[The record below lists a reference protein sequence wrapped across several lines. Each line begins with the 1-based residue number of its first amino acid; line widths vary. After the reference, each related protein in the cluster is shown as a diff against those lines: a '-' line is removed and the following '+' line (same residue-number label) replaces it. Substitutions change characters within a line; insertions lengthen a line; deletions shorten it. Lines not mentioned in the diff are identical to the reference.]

1 MEFYNTNKMGELL
14 KKASQGDSLSIAT
27 LQQIQSP
34 FSISKN
40 YSEMILVQR
49 KYATTSDDGRIKWL
63 NSEPNNSHSIYI
75 ADIYTNYGGGW
86 TSVPLPNSFSIKK
99 IENAGDIWSFV
110 SDNMIVS
117 GTLKQLQVGMRNI
130 VFSIKGSTEREIEQ
144 TFFAFPS
151 ATTPYIKPK
160 KTLAENPPVNNNI
173 IGRLTFNEQL
183 QWFETTYET
192 QSYSFQLFID
202 IDERKSLLKTLPI
215 AVEVINNIHKIDKLA
230 KQFAANNLLELKNS
244 TWLEE
249 DETTLNEDNF
259 VKKMALNSISFDK
272 KMAYTLSYNDS
283 DLFWGHT
290 ISVNFTKQGDPKN
303 AQIQG

>member
-49 KYATTSDDGRIKWL
+49 KYAITSDDGRIKWL

-151 ATTPYIKPK
+151 ATIPYIKPK
-160 KTLAENPPVNNNI
+160 KTLAENLPVNNNI

-192 QSYSFQLFID
+192 QFYSFQLFID

-259 VKKMALNSISFDK
+259 VKKMALSSISFDK

-303 AQIQG
+303 TQIQG